1 MQNSSMLFRTSGPK
15 AGWPGN
21 RLTIARPYCKEGL
34 SGKLNHTLEKNK
46 GLSAKEVLALVKRC
60 GEKDPEA
67 LKEFFRLYSNDIYNF
82 PLRVFHLDEDAASDF
97 YLYAFERL
105 KTGQRFRSFQ
115 GKSSFRT
122 WFYTVLRNMLIDWMR
137 TVHEVKTVE
146 KQKSDDESRNL
157 QWIETVA
164 DPDTEKS
171 DDSDFMEHF
180 HHILDELPR
189 DLSIVFKLVFIYYL
203 DLGLAD
209 WDYLLENSSMDRGEM
224 ARRIADQKNE
234 LAERSTGNLSQQDK
248 ITSLY
253 LSVLKL
259 KTKRSRLMA
268 EMETRNVD
276 PGEEAELER
285 IDHLIEK
292 KQNQREKLIQKR
304 KKGHFVVRAPY
315 RFVSEI
321 LDIPEGSVSV
331 MMSRIMDAFRMDS
344 EIRKA
349 ILD

>member
-1 MQNSSMLFRTSGPK
+1 MQ
-15 AGWPGN
+15 
-21 RLTIARPYCKEGL
+21 
-34 SGKLNHTLEKNK
+34 
-46 GLSAKEVLALVKRC
+46 RC
-60 GEKDPEA
+60 GEKDPHA

-105 KTGQRFRSFQ
+105 KTGQRFKSFQ

-146 KQKSDDESRNL
+146 KQKSDDDSRNL

-164 DPDTEKS
+164 DPETERP
-171 DDSDFMEHF
+171 DDSSFMEHF
-180 HHILDELPR
+180 HQILTELPG
-189 DLSIVFKLVFIYYL
+189 DLKMVFKLVFIYYL
-203 DLGLAD
+203 DLEPED
-209 WDYLLENSSMDRGEM
+209 WDYFKEQTGGNVTEI
-224 ARRIADQKNE
+224 ARRIAEQKNE
-234 LAERSTGNLSQQDK
+234 LAERSTGNQSHQDK

-253 LSVLKL
+253 LSILEL
-259 KTKRSRLMA
+259 KTKRSRLLA
-268 EMETRNVD
+268 ELETRNVD
-276 PGEEAELER
+276 PGEGAELDR

-292 KQNQREKLIQKR
+292 KQNQRDRLIQKR

-315 RFVSEI
+315 RFVSDVLE
-321 LDIPEGSVSV
+321 IPEGSVSV

-349 ILD
+349 ILE